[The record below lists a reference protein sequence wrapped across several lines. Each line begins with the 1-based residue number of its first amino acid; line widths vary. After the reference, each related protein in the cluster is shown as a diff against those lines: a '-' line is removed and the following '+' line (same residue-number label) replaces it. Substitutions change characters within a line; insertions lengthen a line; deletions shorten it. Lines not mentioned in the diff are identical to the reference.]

1 MELIVLLFAVG
12 IILLLIEIY
21 LTPGATIFGLI
32 GIVAIIAADFYA
44 VSRLESPW
52 NWLFVIGS
60 LVVTVGFLYLL
71 FRVLQTKN
79 FSVQSEITA
88 KVNELDP
95 VHFQVGEEGRT
106 ITVLRPNGRAIFGDL
121 VTEVYSVGEYIDDE
135 TPVKIIK
142 RTADKLFVQQIH
154 SN

>member
-1 MELIVLLFAVG
+1 MELIVLLFTVG